1 MPELDARDVPPGED
15 SAGDGLPCLRRL
27 DELVGLVRAR
37 PGLFVRYSKGPD
49 DDRRQRSFDYES
61 GLELPGLSTN
71 PLDPEEWWSRPLED
85 WLSRRLCQYAHLA
98 DQEGNDRQA
107 WVLEGTVV
115 GHGPDN
121 EPLVELERPVALISN
136 DVVAEAKRLYEERFD
151 VGNDS
156 TD

>member
-1 MPELDARDVPPGED
+1 MSDLDAHDG
-15 SAGDGLPCLRRL
+15 SAGEETADDDVPCLRRL
-27 DELVGLVRAR
+27 HELVRLVRAR

-49 DDRRQRSFDYES
+49 DDRRQTSRDYES

-85 WLSRRLCQYAHLA
+85 WLSRRLCQYAYLA
-98 DQEGNDRQA
+98 EQEGNDRLA

-121 EPLVELERPVALISN
+121 EPLVELRRPVAFIGDEL
-136 DVVAEAKRLYEERFD
+136 VAEAKRLYEERFD
-151 VGNDS
+151 VGSDS
-156 TD
+156 TG

>member
-1 MPELDARDVPPGED
+1 TSR
-15 SAGDGLPCLRRL
+15 
-27 DELVGLVRAR
+27 
-37 PGLFVRYSKGPD
+37 
-49 DDRRQRSFDYES
+49 DYES

-121 EPLVELERPVALISN
+121 EPLVELRRPVAFIS
-136 DVVAEAKRLYEERFD
+136 DEVVAELGDFLGRHRPHGVGVVID
-151 VGNDS
+151 VLGHFGVALRRRS
-156 TD
+156 QGHQRRGLRGPAAGR

>member
-1 MPELDARDVPPGED
+1 MPEPDAT
-15 SAGDGLPCLRRL
+15 SARAETTADDEVPCLRRL
-27 DELVGLVRAR
+27 DELVHLVRAR

-49 DDRRQRSFDYES
+49 HDRRNTSRDYES

-71 PLDPEEWWSRPLED
+71 PLDPEGWWSRPLED

-98 DQEGNDRQA
+98 DEEGNDRHA
-107 WVLEGTVV
+107 WVLEGSVV

-121 EPLVELERPVALISN
+121 EPLVELRRPVALISD

-151 VGNDS
+151 VGSDS
-156 TD
+156 TG